1 MKNQTLNELKC
12 LACIGVVFIHIKF
25 PGDIGNYIAALSRSA
40 VAIFFLVSGYYLF
53 NQDNKVV
60 EVKLVKR
67 IKHIALLTVLAF
79 AFYFLWESFVRFWGG
94 GLEKVLAWYVEELF
108 TLESFLSLI
117 FFSVDVVVGHLWYLV
132 ALLQA
137 YIVLFILYK
146 FRLSIVAY
154 IVAIPLIITHII
166 VMTVVTVN
174 GMDISMHIF
183 RSVWFYALPFIVVGM
198 LLKKYEKWL
207 DQNVISI
214 LFCILLAFG
223 VGLTLIERTLVG
235 NLQVFFGT
243 VFMAI
248 SSFMLA
254 VRYPEVRHIKLL
266 SYIGEKYSTGIYI
279 LHWFIME
286 IFIKLREVLNL
297 NTIVFDWLNP
307 IFVLLTTIVMI
318 AFFVKLK
325 EAVIKDRHVGKG
337 GV

>member
-1 MKNQTLNELKC
+1 MKAIQLNGKEELNALKS

-40 VAIFFLVSGYYLF
+40 VAIFFLISGYYLF
-53 NQDNKVV
+53 NQDSKVV
-60 EVKLVKR
+60 EAKLVKR

-79 AFYFLWESFVRFWGG
+79 VFYFLWESFVRFWGG
-94 GLEKVLAWYVEELF
+94 GLEKVLTWYIDDLF

-254 VRYPEVRHIKLL
+254 VRYPEIKHIKLL
-266 SYIGEKYSTGIYI
+266 SYIGEKCSTGIYI
-279 LHWFIME
+279 FHWFVME
-286 IFIKLREVLNL
+286 IFTKLREVLNL
-297 NTIVFDWLNP
+297 NTLVFDWLNP
-307 IFVLLTTIVMI
+307 ILWLHVL
-318 AFFVKLK
+318 
-325 EAVIKDRHVGKG
+325 
-337 GV
+337 